1 MKVGREQIAGLLAAV
16 ARYVAAPG
24 ADDADGIR
32 ELRLLR
38 DILTADDTFAVAWHE
53 SSALGVPALE
63 LALADAGIDVDEFVT
78 ALAHREMPVYLEESE
93 AWRGALLVNPM
104 ALGAGD
110 ARRIADAVRDI
121 LHPVAD

>member
-1 MKVGREQIAGLLAAV
+1 
-16 ARYVAAPG
+16 
-24 ADDADGIR
+24 
-32 ELRLLR
+32 
-38 DILTADDTFAVAWHE
+38 
-53 SSALGVPALE
+53 
-63 LALADAGIDVDEFVT
+63 
-78 ALAHREMPVYLEESE
+78 MPVYLEESE